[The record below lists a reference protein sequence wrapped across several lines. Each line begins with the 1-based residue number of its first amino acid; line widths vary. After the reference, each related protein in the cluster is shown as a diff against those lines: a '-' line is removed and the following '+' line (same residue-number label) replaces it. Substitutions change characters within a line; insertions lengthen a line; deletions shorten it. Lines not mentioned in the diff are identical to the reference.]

1 METKKGER
9 NMEWDVKE
17 MAVSNAPKRQVYG
30 RGKVWLMEDTMSREE
45 KIQAIDDYTGGQ
57 MSRLLSVINTF
68 EKEKDTLKKSSCGII
83 KAVSL
88 NAWLRRHPCDSIS
101 DGEIHILGLNR
112 SFQGYDHMRSGFE
125 FYHDLTDEVFHH
137 LLCKMERDEREYY
150 RKNDKRCILCRKVE
164 NHPLFG
170 FFGNRLH
177 LIISS
182 RDGILAENEE
192 PLSVPQ
198 LKYLADEM
206 DKLQTKMNKDIVE
219 SCDGFAAVS
228 EKRRG

>member
-1 METKKGER
+1 ME
-9 NMEWDVKE
+9 
-17 MAVSNAPKRQVYG
+17 Q
-30 RGKVWLMEDTMSREE
+30 
-45 KIQAIDDYTGGQ
+45 
-57 MSRLLSVINTF
+57 
-68 EKEKDTLKKSSCGII
+68 
-83 KAVSL
+83 
-88 NAWLRRHPCDSIS
+88 
-101 DGEIHILGLNR
+101 
-112 SFQGYDHMRSGFE
+112 
-125 FYHDLTDEVFHH
+125 DEQ
-137 LLCKMERDEREYY
+137 KYY
-150 RKNDKRCILCRKVE
+150 RENDERCILCRKVE

-228 EKRRG
+228 EERRG

>member
-1 METKKGER
+1 
-9 NMEWDVKE
+9 MEWDVKE

-30 RGKVWLMEDTMSREE
+30 RGKVWLMEDTMPKEE

-101 DGEIHILGLNR
+101 DGEIYILGLNR
-112 SFQGYDHMRSGFE
+112 SLQGYDHMRSGFE
-125 FYHDLTDEVFHH
+125 VYNDFVDEVFHH
-137 LLCKMERDEREYY
+137 LLYKMEQDEQKYY
-150 RKNDKRCILCRKVE
+150 RENDERCILCRKVE

-206 DKLQTKMNKDIVE
+206 DKLQTKMNKDIAE

-228 EKRRG
+228 EERRG